1 MGYNPSVKYSGM
13 IMYFDYKLLRAHGL
27 MRKVSGTWRYQLTE
41 TRQKANAAI
50 LTALRSTI
58 RELIPEAA

>member
-1 MGYNPSVKYSGM
+1 M